1 MKVGNQDK
9 SKEEK
14 MMRETKL
21 MRQEMKFKRNMEGSA
36 KTQGK
41 KKKKLKSR
49 PNTEL
54 LILQNIL
61 FYKEEALHNAS

>member
-1 MKVGNQDK
+1 
-9 SKEEK
+9 
-14 MMRETKL
+14 
-21 MRQEMKFKRNMEGSA
+21 MKFKRNMEGSA

-41 KKKKLKSR
+41 KMKKLKSH

-61 FYKEEALHNAS
+61 FYKEELQNILFYKEEALHNAS